1 MLVFLGSSQGDA
13 DGDNVACHVDD
24 DVFHQQLAA
33 AGGLH
38 QGHRRLVQPL
48 RLLRLLGSARIRP
61 CQLRRQVYACT
72 STSVCVH
79 KFAQEANQSTYVT
92 TVSAIGDREVYET
105 INLRKSLR
113 IKLRLSER
121 VQSDLVDRV

>member
-1 MLVFLGSSQGDA
+1 MLLFLGTSQGDA
-13 DGDNVACHVDD
+13 DGDDVACHVDD

-61 CQLRRQVYACT
+61 CQLRRQVCMYYFN
-72 STSVCVH
+72 VCVH

-92 TVSAIGDREVYET
+92 VSALLGTVEVLET

-121 VQSDLVDRV
+121 ASPK